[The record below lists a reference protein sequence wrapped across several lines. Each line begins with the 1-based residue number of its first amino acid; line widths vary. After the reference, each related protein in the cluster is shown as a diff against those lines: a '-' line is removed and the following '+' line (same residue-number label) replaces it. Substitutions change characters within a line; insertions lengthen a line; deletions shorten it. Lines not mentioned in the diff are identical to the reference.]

1 MTDNHQL
8 PNTEINLSQKS
19 INHDENVKKKKKK
32 NDDDVSFRKLFQ
44 YASTSN
50 KLLIIIGNICAILLG
65 ITFPASVL
73 VFRSMINGMLNSSSS
88 SSSSNNIYELLGWYF
103 LMASLIFVFCMS
115 KCVCV
120 EFSSKR
126 IVKQIQLL
134 YYQVIDS
141 FFIILKCI
149 IHFVQHF

>member
-8 PNTEINLSQKS
+8 PSTRINLSHKS
-19 INHDENVKKKKKK
+19 INHDENVKKKKTKKK
-32 NDDDVSFRKLFQ
+32 NVSFSKLFQ

-65 ITFPASVL
+65 IIFPASIL
-73 VFRSMINGMLNSSSS
+73 VFRSMINGMLNSSS

-103 LMASLIFVFCMS
+103 LMASLIFVLCMS

-134 YYQVIDS
+134 YYQEDTI
-141 FFIILKCI
+141 CI
-149 IHFVQHF
+149 NHPSICV